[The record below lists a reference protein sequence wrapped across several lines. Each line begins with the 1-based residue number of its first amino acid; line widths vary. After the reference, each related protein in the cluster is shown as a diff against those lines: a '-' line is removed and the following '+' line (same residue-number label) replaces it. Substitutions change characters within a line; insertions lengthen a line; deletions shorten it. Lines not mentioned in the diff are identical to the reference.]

1 MGASRVDLGELER
14 VLPSKQVRRLALKY
28 NVDAQNQVRL
38 PGTAVFTCL
47 LDSLLNHGVVTQR
60 LLEEIFEQRTGKRA
74 DHSSF
79 GKRLAKIDPEYFHAL
94 YQEVHGR
101 LAPQASEAEQRALR
115 VRWADA
121 TAVTLSAKLLHWGLR
136 CGHREGKGAR
146 RQVKTVMSL
155 DEDRLPQ
162 LLRICEKESETS
174 DSVSM
179 GDAMVEHARPGDV
192 WVFDKG
198 CQSRLRLLK
207 LHQAGAFWLTPHSTQ
222 GLRERETV
230 WEAPEPAQPTAEP
243 GRGDPSFVVQHVE
256 RAFFGNTHDSAAQH
270 GQWQAM
276 PVVVLHGVRWDV
288 RSRSWKPMA
297 LMTNLPLREDRQ
309 GAGPFTWAELAELYR
324 QRWEIEVL
332 FKFLKQ
338 HLGYAHLTSR
348 SENGIRVMV
357 YMNLI
362 AALLLIWYQRHT
374 RIDRGWRSVR
384 AWFAHDLRHWVEDA
398 LRKAF
403 APTPRPAQ

>member
-1 MGASRVDLGELER
+1 MGASRVDLAELER
-14 VLPSKQVRRLALKY
+14 VLPSKQVARLALKY
-28 NVDAQNQVRL
+28 KVDAQNQVRL
-38 PGTAVFTCL
+38 PGVAVFTCL
-47 LDSLLNHGVVTQR
+47 LDAILNHGVVTQR
-60 LLEEIFEQRTGKRA
+60 LLEETYEQRTGKKA

-79 GKRLAKIDPEYFHAL
+79 GKRLPVINAEYFQAL
-94 YQEVHGR
+94 YQDVHGR
-101 LAPQASEAEQRALR
+101 LVPQASEADQRALR

-136 CGHREGKGAR
+136 CGHREGKGAK
-146 RQVKTVMSL
+146 RQSKTVMSL
-155 DEDRLPQ
+155 DEHRLPQ
-162 LLRICEKESETS
+162 LLRICEKASETS
-174 DSVSM
+174 DSVAM
-179 GDAMVEHARPGDV
+179 GDAMIEHTRPGDV

-207 LHQAGAFWLTPHSTQ
+207 LHQKGAFWLTPHSTQ

-230 WEAPEPAQPTAEP
+230 WEAPEPGQPTAEP
-243 GRGDPSFVVQHVE
+243 ARGEPSFIVQRVE
-256 RAFFGNTHDSAAQH
+256 RAFFGNTRDNAAQQA
-270 GQWQAM
+270 QWQTM

-288 RSRSWKPMA
+288 RSRSWKPMS

-324 QRWEIEVL
+324 KRWEIEVL

-338 HLGYAHLTSR
+338 HLGYSHLTSR
-348 SENGIRVMV
+348 TENGIRVMV
-357 YMNLI
+357 YMSLI

-398 LRKAF
+398 LRGAF
-403 APTPRPAQ
+403 SPRPCIAE

>member
-1 MGASRVDLGELER
+1 MAASRVRLTELER
-14 VLPSKQVRRLALKY
+14 VLPTKQLSRLAVKY
-28 NVDAQNQVRL
+28 EVDAQNQVRL
-38 PGTAVFTCL
+38 PGTVVFTCL
-47 LDSLLNHGVVTQR
+47 LDTILNHGAVTQR
-60 LLEEIFEQRTGKRA
+60 LLEEIYHQRTGLET

-79 GKRLAKIDPEYFHAL
+79 GKRLASIEPTYFEAL
-94 YQEVHGR
+94 YKDVHAR
-101 LAPQASEAEQRALR
+101 LAPQASAAEQRALR

-136 CGHREGKGAR
+136 CGHRVGKGAK

-155 DEDRLPQ
+155 EDDGLPR
-162 LLRICEKESETS
+162 LLRICEKPSETS

-179 GDAMVEHARPGDV
+179 GDAMIEHARPGDL

-207 LHQAGAFWLTPHSTQ
+207 LHQAGTFWLTPHSTQ
-222 GLRERETV
+222 GLCECETV
-230 WEAPEPAQPTAEP
+230 WQAPETALPTAEP
-243 GRGDPSFVVQHVE
+243 EGEEPSFVVLRVE
-256 RAFFGNTHDSAAQH
+256 RAYFGNSHDNAAQH
-270 GQWQAM
+270 AQWRGM
-276 PVVVLHGVRWDV
+276 PLLVLHGVRWDV

-297 LMTNLPLREDRQ
+297 LMTNLPLREDGQ
-309 GAGPFTWAELAELYR
+309 GAGPFTWAELAEVYR
-324 QRWEIEVL
+324 QRWGIEVL

-357 YMNLI
+357 YMSLI

-374 RIDRGWRSVR
+374 GIDRGWRSVR
-384 AWFAHDLRHWVEDA
+384 AWFAHDLRHWVDGA
-398 LRKAF
+398 LREALG
-403 APTPRPAQ
+403 PAG